1 MWKLKNK
8 NRGFTIIEVMC
19 SVTIFSII
27 FLTALSIKIATY
39 KIKIYNDSVL
49 KNIVFLESLKSE
61 ILSNLSDT
69 ELNELVN
76 SNRVFI
82 NSENINE
89 NSLKDGKI
97 ADLFSNNKKPE
108 MPYLK
113 IAVDNGTFTHIKIE
127 MYTKVIGKNKTL
139 KCEFYKGKS

>member
-27 FLTALSIKIATY
+27 FLTALSIKMATY
-39 KIKIYNDSVL
+39 KIKIYNDEVL
-49 KNIVFLESLKSE
+49 KNIVFLQSLKSE

-89 NSLKDGKI
+89 NSLKDCKI

-127 MYTKVIGKNKTL
+127 MYTKVIGKK
-139 KCEFYKGKS
+139 